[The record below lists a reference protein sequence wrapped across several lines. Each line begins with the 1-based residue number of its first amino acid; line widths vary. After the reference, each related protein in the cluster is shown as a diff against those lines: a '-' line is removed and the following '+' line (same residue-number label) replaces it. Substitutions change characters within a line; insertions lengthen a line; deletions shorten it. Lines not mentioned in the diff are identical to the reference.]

1 MADVNKSIE
10 ISYKAD
16 LKQLLANLKQM
27 PGMTEKQAK
36 EMVSGLQKQLRQAEK
51 AAKNA
56 GKTTEKSMQ
65 RIAHSAARAED
76 SLDELHGSAG
86 DVGSVMSAI
95 AGAVGLVN
103 PELEDMATAAADS
116 VGGLEGLVGVGK
128 FLNPAFAAF
137 AVLAAGAAFAVSSYV
152 AEQEKAAQAAE
163 DLAKEQEKLNKQLEE
178 YKRVQADSI
187 STLGQFTA
195 ELNMAQA
202 EVLMLSGEISKADFE
217 SMQRDIEANK
227 IAERLK
233 KTAQDRVDALRGEQQ
248 IKARNLQM
256 SKDEL
261 RDMIENRAGSEG
273 LTAEMAKRAAKRKE
287 IAQLEL
293 ELEQFAGKRKILED
307 EINIDYDEQA
317 SKLLALRQQSKDLQA
332 QQSESKKT
340 LTSINDGEKQRLDLL
355 KQQEAVFDSINAALK
370 QSQNNQDKAKTE
382 LLDLIAQQD
391 SKEAEIQRKYE
402 KQNESI
408 DAQIRA
414 AKNRLMIAELQAE
427 TDEQIVAS
435 QELAKATIAEIETLE
450 FLRHEKRVQMETDLA
465 ALKETNAQKEAETK
479 KKLHQDEL
487 RDVQSIMNSQ
497 MDLTNTLAE
506 LNEKKGMAARAQAH
520 RLFRVNQAAA
530 LANIG
535 FAIAEGL
542 AEAAGQP
549 IRTAAVIAAGVA
561 STAKVLAQKPPTAD
575 MGMIGNNDPLRPDET
590 TTRVLRGEA
599 VIDRATVNRLGGAQ
613 GVRALQE
620 GGNAGGG
627 VVVVQP
633 FKHFDRFIKQA
644 QQSGAIF
651 RQTKPVSY

>member
-51 AAKNA
+51 AAKSA

-103 PELEDMATAAADS
+103 PELEEMATAAADS

-178 YKRVQADSI
+178 YKKVQADSI

-287 IAQLEL
+287 IAKLES

-355 KQQEAVFDSINAALK
+355 KQQEAVFDSINGALK

-382 LLDLIAQQD
+382 LFDLIAQQD
-391 SKEAEIQRKYE
+391 RGRDSKEI
-402 KQNESI
+402 
-408 DAQIRA
+408 
-414 AKNRLMIAELQAE
+414 
-427 TDEQIVAS
+427 
-435 QELAKATIAEIETLE
+435 
-450 FLRHEKRVQMETDLA
+450 
-465 ALKETNAQKEAETK
+465 
-479 KKLHQDEL
+479 
-487 RDVQSIMNSQ
+487 
-497 MDLTNTLAE
+497 
-506 LNEKKGMAARAQAH
+506 
-520 RLFRVNQAAA
+520 
-530 LANIG
+530 
-535 FAIAEGL
+535 
-542 AEAAGQP
+542 
-549 IRTAAVIAAGVA
+549 
-561 STAKVLAQKPPTAD
+561 
-575 MGMIGNNDPLRPDET
+575 
-590 TTRVLRGEA
+590 
-599 VIDRATVNRLGGAQ
+599 
-613 GVRALQE
+613 
-620 GGNAGGG
+620 
-627 VVVVQP
+627 
-633 FKHFDRFIKQA
+633 
-644 QQSGAIF
+644 
-651 RQTKPVSY
+651 